1 LRNKN
6 IDFSDLQN
14 GGQSRVTIEM
24 KGIVSVSTKRVLLA
38 TIPEIIL
45 AGIHTLAASIV
56 YLKMSKLRFHIDK
69 RECFYCNKM
78 F

>member
-1 LRNKN
+1 MRNKN

-14 GGQSRVTIEM
+14 GGQLRVTIEM

-45 AGIHTLAASIV
+45 AGIHYFSSV
-56 YLKMSKLRFHIDK
+56 YCISEDEQITISYR
-69 RECFYCNKM
+69 
-78 F
+78 